1 MLEHDFIRCE
11 ADLCVY
17 YKKLDS
23 SEFVLL
29 LLYVDD
35 MLVTG
40 SSMKII
46 SDLKQLLAQN
56 FSMKDLGAAKRI
68 LGMHIIQDRQNKEIR
83 LSQEKYITEVFERFG
98 MKDLKPVVTPLPDH
112 FCLSSEMCPR
122 TQEDKDFMKHIPY
135 SSAVGSLMYDMI
147 CTRPDI
153 SHAVGVVSRFMSNLG
168 KAHWDVVKWILRYF
182 QLYFVFWWR

>member
-1 MLEHDFIRCE
+1 MIEHHSIRCE
-11 ADLCVY
+11 ADPCVY

-46 SDLKQLLAQN
+46 CDLKQLLAQN
-56 FSMKDLGAAKRI
+56 FAMKDLGAAKRI
-68 LGMHIIQDRQNKEIR
+68 LGMRIIRDRQNKENR
-83 LSQEKYITEVFERFG
+83 LSQEKYITEVLERFG

-112 FCLSSEMCPR
+112 FHLSSEMCPD
-122 TQEDKDFMKHIPY
+122 TQEDKDFTKYIPY
-135 SSAVGSLMYDMI
+135 SSAVGSLMYAMI

-153 SHAVGVVSRFMSNLG
+153 SHAVGVVSRFMSNSS
-168 KAHWDVVKWILRYF
+168 KAHWDAVKWI
-182 QLYFVFWWR
+182 